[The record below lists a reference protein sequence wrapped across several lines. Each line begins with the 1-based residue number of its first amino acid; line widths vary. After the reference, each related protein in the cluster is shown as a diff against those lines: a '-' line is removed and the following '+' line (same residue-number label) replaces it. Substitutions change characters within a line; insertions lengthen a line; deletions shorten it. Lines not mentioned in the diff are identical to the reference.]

1 MVKQVYNLTPHN
13 IDICDKH
20 LDWIKTI
27 EPDGLVVRAEMEE
40 EIWCKLNTGYSTIP
54 VWSIQVT
61 NPTIEENPF
70 APRRIGTPIG
80 KTTKIFII
88 VSRTA
93 ADAIL
98 KDNEETNVIWDY
110 VWEGVK
116 QINVLTV
123 HKSQKNKDTGEYFD
137 RETGERYGALG
148 FALQGQ
154 IGR

>member
-1 MVKQVYNLTPHN
+1 MVKRVYNLTPHS
-13 IDICDKH
+13 IDICDKG
-20 LDWIKTI
+20 LKKVTSI
-27 EPDGLVVRAEMEE
+27 EPEGLVVRAKMEE
-40 EIWCKLNTGYSTIP
+40 EVWCKLNTGYSEIP
-54 VWSIQVT
+54 VWEIQVT
-61 NPTIEENPF
+61 DPIVINNHTDGWEE
-70 APRRIGTPIG
+70 IG

-88 VSRTA
+88 VSKTA

-123 HKSQKNKDTGEYFD
+123 HKSQFD
-137 RETGERYGALG
+137 RETGERHGALG

>member
-1 MVKQVYNLTPHN
+1 MVRKVYNLTPHS
-13 IDICDKH
+13 IDICDEELKKVKS
-20 LDWIKTI
+20 IKP
-27 EPDGLVVRAEMEE
+27 EGLVVRAKMEE
-40 EIWCKLNTGYSTIP
+40 EMWCTLGNSETRIP

-61 NPTIEENPF
+61 DPIVINNHTDGWEE
-70 APRRIGTPIG
+70 IG

-123 HKSQKNKDTGEYFD
+123 HQSQSD

>member
-1 MVKQVYNLTPHN
+1 MVRRVYNLTPHS
-13 IDICDKH
+13 IDICDEELKKVKS
-20 LDWIKTI
+20 IKP
-27 EPDGLVVRAEMEE
+27 EGLVVRAKMEE
-40 EIWCKLNTGYSTIP
+40 EVWCTLSASEIP
-54 VWSIQVT
+54 VWSVQVT
-61 NPTIEENPF
+61 DPTIEENPF

-80 KTTKIFII
+80 KTQEIFII

-98 KDNEETNVIWDY
+98 KDNSAFNVIWDY
-110 VWEGVK
+110 IEEDVR

-123 HKSQKNKDTGEYFD
+123 HKSQFD

>member
-1 MVKQVYNLTPHN
+1 MVRRVYNLTPHS
-13 IDICDKH
+13 IDICDEELKKVKS
-20 LDWIKTI
+20 IKP
-27 EPDGLVVRAEMEE
+27 EGLVVRAKMEE
-40 EIWCKLNTGYSTIP
+40 EIWCTLSASEIP

-61 NPTIEENPF
+61 DPTIEENPF
-70 APRRIGTPIG
+70 APRPMGTPIG
-80 KTTKIFII
+80 KTAKIFII
-88 VSRTA
+88 VSRIA

-116 QINVLTV
+116 EINVLTV
-123 HKSQKNKDTGEYFD
+123 HKSQVN
-137 RETGERYGALG
+137 RETGERYGELG

>member
-1 MVKQVYNLTPHN
+1 MVRKVYNLTPHS
-13 IDICDKH
+13 IDICDEELNKVKS
-20 LDWIKTI
+20 IKP
-27 EPDGLVVRAEMEE
+27 EGLVVRAKVEE
-40 EIWCKLNTGYSTIP
+40 EMWRTLGNSETRIP
-54 VWSIQVT
+54 VWSMQVT
-61 NPTIEENPF
+61 DPIVINESLQLT
-70 APRRIGTPIG
+70 IG
-80 KTTKIFII
+80 KTQEIFII
-88 VSRTA
+88 VSRIA

-98 KDNEETNVIWDY
+98 KDNGETNVIWDY

-123 HKSQKNKDTGEYFD
+123 HKSQVN

>member
-1 MVKQVYNLTPHN
+1 MVRRVYNLTPHS
-13 IDICDKH
+13 IDICDEELKKVKS
-20 LDWIKTI
+20 IKP
-27 EPDGLVVRAEMEE
+27 EGLVVRAKMEE
-40 EIWCKLNTGYSTIP
+40 EIWCTLSASEIP

-61 NPTIEENPF
+61 DPIVVDDSHPSFVPF
-70 APRRIGTPIG
+70 KMG

-88 VSRTA
+88 VSRIA

-110 VWEGVK
+110 VGEGVK

-123 HKSQKNKDTGEYFD
+123 HKSQFD
-137 RETGERYGALG
+137 RETGERHGALG

>member
-1 MVKQVYNLTPHN
+1 MVRKVYNLTPHS
-13 IDICDKH
+13 IDICDEELKKVKS
-20 LDWIKTI
+20 IKP
-27 EPDGLVVRAEMEE
+27 EGLVVRAKMEE
-40 EIWCKLNTGYSTIP
+40 EMWCTLGNSETRIP

-61 NPTIEENPF
+61 DPIVINNHTDGWEE
-70 APRRIGTPIG
+70 IG

-123 HKSQKNKDTGEYFD
+123 HKSQSD

>member
-1 MVKQVYNLTPHN
+1 MVRRVYNLTPHS
-13 IDICDKH
+13 IDICDEELKKVKS
-20 LDWIKTI
+20 IKP
-27 EPDGLVVRAEMEE
+27 EGLVVRAKMEE
-40 EIWCKLNTGYSTIP
+40 EIWCTLSASEIP

-61 NPTIEENPF
+61 DPTIEENPF
-70 APRRIGTPIG
+70 APRPMGTPIG
-80 KTTKIFII
+80 KTAKIFII

-116 QINVLTV
+116 EINVLTV
-123 HKSQKNKDTGEYFD
+123 HKSQKDKDTGEYFD